1 MKKLCFGTLF
11 TILYQARTV
20 NQNKLYAAL
29 VTPTDTSDIEP
40 DKGSVGAR
48 KAGNDD
54 VPGTEKNIFNSATT
68 TLESIV
74 ILYRSK
80 LASYL
85 NTNLL
90 KNVIAAIKDVLK
102 DDSTI
107 NDNDELG
114 SREYTK
120 KSILNGDTFDF
131 FFLVASLM
139 RYCSSIDN
147 LGYVNNIKEIPTDY
161 LTSLSM
167 EASNIHLE
175 THELL
180 IKTPV
185 DMTIDPSSFST
196 VFTEVNTGSYSLS
209 LPNPNRVKI
218 YRLRVGANEFRTNG
232 LIDFIIDNIGSYVYS
247 RSKRKDFDSK
257 GKVKNITFKAVNE
270 LKGSRNFSNSADN
283 FSQIMLYCFLESSM
297 NAPKIYSSFEIKNIS
312 SVETKSSGVYLLP
325 AGSVSSNNQI
335 VFGSSKVLNNLIDAV
350 DDVMNQAKEI
360 KDNKVNEMKLLDPYI
375 LRNSYSTEQT
385 EYIKSVVMPR
395 ESDGISEPDD
405 AFGIFISYSI
415 NIPNKDKIPQYQYKA
430 EVEKQMDVD
439 IQNTIPYIRQKINDL
454 GLSAYSFY
462 LFVLPLDNA
471 ETDAEKILKSSMNGG
486 V

>member
-11 TILYQARTV
+11 TLLYQARTT

-54 VPGTEKNIFNSATT
+54 IPVTEKNYFNNVTT
-68 TLESIV
+68 TLDSIV
-74 ILYRSK
+74 ALYRGK
-80 LASYL
+80 LASFL
-85 NTNLL
+85 NSNLL
-90 KNVIAAIKDVLK
+90 KNIVAALK
-102 DDSTI
+102 EILKEDSTI
-107 NDNDELG
+107 GENDEFG

-120 KSILNGDTFDF
+120 SSILNGDTFDF
-131 FFLVASLM
+131 FYLIASLM
-139 RYCSSIDN
+139 KYCSSIN
-147 LGYVNNIKEIPTDY
+147 NMGYVDNIKDIPSDY
-161 LTSLSM
+161 ISSLSDK
-167 EASNIHLE
+167 AVNIHLE

-180 IKTPV
+180 IKTSI
-185 DMTIDPSSFST
+185 DMTTDPSSFSN
-196 VFTEVNTGSYSLS
+196 VFTEVNAGSYSLT

-218 YRLRVGANEFRTNG
+218 FRLKVSANEFKTNG
-232 LIDFIIDNIGSYVYS
+232 LIEFIVDNIGSYVYS

-270 LKGSRNFSNSADN
+270 LRNSKNFSNSADN

-297 NAPKIYSSFEIKNIS
+297 NAPKIFSSFEIKNIS
-312 SVETKSSGVYLLP
+312 GIETKSSGVYLLP
-325 AGSVSSNNQI
+325 AGSVSANNQI
-335 VFGSSKVLNNLIDAV
+335 VFGSSKVLNNFKDAV

-395 ESDGISEPDD
+395 ESDDMTEPDD

-415 NIPNKDKIPQYQYKA
+415 DIPNKDAIPQNQYKV
-430 EVEKQMDVD
+430 EVEKKMDTD
-439 IQNTIPYIRQKINDL
+439 IQNAIPYIQQKINDL

-462 LFVLPLDNA
+462 LFVLPLDHA
-471 ETDAEKILKSSMNGG
+471 EVDAEKILESSINGG
-486 V
+486 D